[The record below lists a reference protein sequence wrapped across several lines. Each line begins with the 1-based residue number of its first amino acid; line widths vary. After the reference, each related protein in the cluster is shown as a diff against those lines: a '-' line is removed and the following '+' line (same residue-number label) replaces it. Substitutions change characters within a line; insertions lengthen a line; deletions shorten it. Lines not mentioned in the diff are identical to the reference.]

1 MSASYLRDWQRRFYD
16 NKAGYM
22 EMATWDPFVDWDKN
36 RMPELLCENALILGL
51 KILYGRLEPHLAQVF
66 LDQCIAMCNRIV
78 SERTVQS
85 DACIG
90 SFPKNRGRVTRSLYY
105 ASALNG
111 IQREDSELGAASQD
125 FAEWCHNSC
134 VSWDAQS
141 QSYYL
146 TAVRL
151 ALLAHDVE
159 RAWRLGEAKAK
170 RGFRHQADLW
180 QIDYPSNVRGRPI
193 RPVGGLAV
201 LSHRFFR
208 FNPRSRV
215 SSVCLF
221 RVGYPAPGSL
231 RPSRTLLHK
240 SRSTDLL
247 GAGGL
252 RDI

>member
-159 RAWRLGEAKAK
+159 RAWRLGEARAK

-180 QIDYPSNVRGRPI
+180 QITRATLEAARSGPSADSLSLVTDFFDLI
-193 RPVGGLAV
+193 RD
-201 LSHRFFR
+201 
-208 FNPRSRV
+208 
-215 SSVCLF
+215 
-221 RVGYPAPGSL
+221 PGF
-231 RPSRTLLHK
+231 RPSAYSEL
-240 SRSTDLL
+240 DI
-247 GAGGL
+247 L
-252 RDI
+252 RLEVSALRELYCINPGQPICWERVVCAISE